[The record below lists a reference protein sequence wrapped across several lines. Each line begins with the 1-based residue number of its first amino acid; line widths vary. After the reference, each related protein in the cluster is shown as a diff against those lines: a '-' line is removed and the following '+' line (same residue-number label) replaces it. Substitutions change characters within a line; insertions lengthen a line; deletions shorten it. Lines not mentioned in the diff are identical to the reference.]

1 MNTFLKKW
9 HAPGYGDTPHQM
21 TIIASPKNGEE
32 TRTIGWG
39 PHQRL
44 NKPPTHPVWVSSP
57 SPGESDIPRKSEYI
71 LSIFSI
77 IFPKNYM
84 IFIKYKYKKS
94 DNVNLNIVLL

>member
-1 MNTFLKKW
+1 MIENIFNNIIFIFFKMNNFLKKW

-57 SPGESDIPRKSEYI
+57 SPGESDIPRKSDAHSKNKII
-71 LSIFSI
+71 LDGF
-77 IFPKNYM
+77 
-84 IFIKYKYKKS
+84 
-94 DNVNLNIVLL
+94 L